1 MKKIIFLLILN
12 PFFVFAQA
20 PTIEWDK
27 TIGGAG
33 LDNCV
38 QIIQTSDGGYVAIG
52 HSDSD
57 ISFDKTHNALN
68 ADYWIIKINALGNII
83 WQKNYGGIEEDF
95 PVRILE
101 TKDSGFLVT
110 GTSDS
115 PISGDNTCGPIT
127 ISFPPE
133 QYTWLLKLDSLG
145 EISWQKAVNAVAIS
159 QLLQTTNNQYII
171 AGTKWTNPPGWGTED
186 YYLSKLDILG
196 NTIWEKTVLADNT
209 DYFGNIILAN
219 DGGYIVGGASR
230 SSANLD
236 KTEGPIGPP
245 DVYGIY
251 STDIWILKI
260 SENGQIVWQNTIGGD
275 GYEGVTCI
283 KSNGNNSYTLVGG
296 TTSPVSGDKTLPMI
310 DTNDFWVIDIDNMGN
325 VIGQSSFGFGA
336 NYNQLTNIIQYI
348 DKDEDGNFMIFGFK
362 NWQTTNSQIY
372 LKKVN
377 PLGNLLWEKVIDG
390 NSRDRI
396 DSVAKTSDGGYI
408 LGCSSDSSISGD
420 KTESARDFSEDYWI
434 IKLSPDNL
442 SSISLQKN
450 VYQVFPNPTSGNI
463 NIKFGQVLEKATLT
477 LANVLGQVVAN
488 KTVNN
493 LEYTTFEI
501 NDEPDGI
508 YFLEIVSH
516 QNARQVMKIIKQN

>member
-236 KTEGPIGPP
+236 KTEG
-245 DVYGIY
+245 DR
-251 STDIWILKI
+251 
-260 SENGQIVWQNTIGGD
+260 
-275 GYEGVTCI
+275 
-283 KSNGNNSYTLVGG
+283 KS
-296 TTSPVSGDKTLPMI
+296 
-310 DTNDFWVIDIDNMGN
+310 
-325 VIGQSSFGFGA
+325 
-336 NYNQLTNIIQYI
+336 
-348 DKDEDGNFMIFGFK
+348 
-362 NWQTTNSQIY
+362 
-372 LKKVN
+372 
-377 PLGNLLWEKVIDG
+377 
-390 NSRDRI
+390 
-396 DSVAKTSDGGYI
+396 
-408 LGCSSDSSISGD
+408 
-420 KTESARDFSEDYWI
+420 
-434 IKLSPDNL
+434 
-442 SSISLQKN
+442 
-450 VYQVFPNPTSGNI
+450 
-463 NIKFGQVLEKATLT
+463 
-477 LANVLGQVVAN
+477 VV
-488 KTVNN
+488 
-493 LEYTTFEI
+493 
-501 NDEPDGI
+501 
-508 YFLEIVSH
+508 
-516 QNARQVMKIIKQN
+516 